1 MAQEKAL
8 HLIFLTLLKVL
19 PGKASEQPSF
29 MRRLKMIQPP
39 SGVMLKEVYLLF
51 GRFDGALIFE
61 APDAKTAMNFVLKV
75 AAPGI
80 YKTETLAGLRAEE
93 F

>member
-1 MAQEKAL
+1 
-8 HLIFLTLLKVL
+8 LIFLSLLKVL

-39 SGVMLKEVYLLF
+39 PGVMLKEAYLLF

-61 APDAKTAMNFVLKV
+61 APDAKTAMSFVLKV
-75 AAPGI
+75 ASPGV
-80 YKTETLAGLRAEE
+80 YKTETLAALRAEE

>member
-1 MAQEKAL
+1 
-8 HLIFLTLLKVL
+8 
-19 PGKASEQPSF
+19 
-29 MRRLKMIQPP
+29 
-39 SGVMLKEVYLLF
+39 MLKEAYLLF

-75 AAPGI
+75 ATPGI
-80 YKTETLAGLRAEE
+80 YKTETLVALPAEE

>member
-1 MAQEKAL
+1 
-8 HLIFLTLLKVL
+8 LISLSLLKVL

-39 SGVMLKEVYLLF
+39 PGVMLKEAYLLF

-61 APDAKTAMNFVLKV
+61 APDAKTAMNFVESSDAGNLQDGDSGRFASRRILKFIST
-75 AAPGI
+75 G
-80 YKTETLAGLRAEE
+80 
-93 F
+93 